1 MPDGGMTDAQL
12 KFFERYINK
21 SLVLNIRQQTDEA
34 FGNAFAAYLVA
45 DGNAVAALSALPNYP
60 NGTPEFAEKA
70 ALFDRY
76 QSIQTE
82 TLKPQK
88 DRKVAVEMC
97 VKAKADLN
105 TLAADAKTLL
115 SKAVTGG
122 GLSDDARIVLLKQ
135 MAQIEIAS
143 VLDAFYAEVDPTL
156 KELGGT
162 GGGGP
167 VLLPVKADMNTDIAA
182 LRDEVVAVST
192 SGQTA
197 EAAKETLDKI
207 TAKAEAA
214 KAKHL
219 AALAAFRDS
228 ASFAI
233 ALDFAKLD
241 EAIRSALIVAKANA
255 TDMDTWGIEDAAAFG
270 AETKALEARALTL
283 FTQITAVDEAGANAA
298 KADRIALQDEIQ
310 ALNDRSQKA
319 ITAKKMAFGQVFRDV
334 EQRFAAVERAF
345 RDIDDSS
352 FVKGQA
358 GPILDFLSK
367 TRTAI
372 NDLGGYNTDA
382 LQAAKK
388 LVDEAAVIVMA
399 AQTAAKTNALIK
411 DTLDQIGIA
420 INYGARNG
428 VALDA
433 KFQQHKEEHAALEK
447 SWTSMLP
454 NEAKEKVRSFIAKVT
469 ADIQL
474 SKLIDARRKAAQ
486 AELAIAKKD
495 LDTFNAAYAK
505 MLKAY
510 DRKAKPYEGEIT
522 RDLAQVEAWIP
533 TKTTLA
539 FYDTID
545 TMLGR
550 CRAEIARLFAGL
562 QATDGKSDDEI
573 FDEARA
579 LAQELEEIAR
589 EATLSALNQGGE
601 VDAAAIK
608 NARAAVDAQIAQLS
622 VRSDLLGEDNAAE
635 RRRAEEA
642 EQKETYLADAAAYI
656 ATTKDEIKAA
666 EAASALKHY
675 EDEVTAQ
682 LNRLE
687 NTIKLVGKGG
697 PVPAAISEF
706 EFVKKMIEAIK
717 SRGPRTNPK
726 ELTGIGKEWS
736 TAVGDFVAKKDAF
749 LAKVKPVADANGA
762 APSYAAL
769 VGALD
774 KIVARLDSTGFDAIA
789 VEFGDPAKTK
799 AAREKAL
806 QRVRFYNDLLLKDPV
821 IQQCVLNPFGE
832 AGFATGIASRLRQI
846 ELNVLRSV

>member
-105 TLAADAKTLL
+105 TLAADAKILL

-255 TDMDTWGIEDAAAFG
+255 TDMDTWGIEDAAAFS

-283 FTQITAVDEAGANAA
+283 FTQTTAVDEAGANAA

-474 SKLIDARRKAAQ
+474 SKLIDARRKAAL

-589 EATLSALNQGGE
+589 EATLSVLNQGGE

-762 APSYAAL
+762 GPSYTAL

-789 VEFGDPAKTK
+789 AEFGDPAKTK